1 MLPLLVSINIIL
13 FFSSDKNNISFKI
26 FKFDRKGTKK
36 FLAQLSLFFLLVLL
50 SNYTKSQE
58 IVENYGRNILRPS
71 KAAFYSAVIPG
82 LGQVYNNKIW
92 KLPIVYTA
100 IGVSAYS
107 FDFNKKKYWSYR
119 NAYKRRKAGFSDDEF
134 QGIIINDDRLLDG
147 QNFHRRYKDLSMVFL
162 VGVYILNILDA
173 NIDAHHMDYNCLL
186 YTSPSP
192 RYDR

>member
-1 MLPLLVSINIIL
+1 MI
-13 FFSSDKNNISFKI
+13 
-26 FKFDRKGTKK
+26 RK
-36 FLAQLSLFFLLVLL
+36 LSLFFLLVLL

-58 IVENYGRNILRPS
+58 IVENYNRNILRPS

-134 QGIIINDDRLLDG
+134 QGIIINDDQHICKRICKEVLI
-147 QNFHRRYKDLSMVFL
+147 V
-162 VGVYILNILDA
+162 
-173 NIDAHHMDYNCLL
+173 
-186 YTSPSP
+186 
-192 RYDR
+192 